1 MRDNRKILWV
11 LLLFTIFNLFFINKA
26 FHIDDPFTITI
37 AKAIGEH
44 FIRVPQNYQ
53 GNPVF
58 TERVCGNPILLGYY
72 YAPLISLFGERET
85 WLHIF
90 FLPFS
95 LITIISMYILSK
107 RFTNRRFLTT
117 LCFLITPAFVV
128 TSQNIMLDIPLL
140 AFFLSALAIF
150 IYGIDKDDK
159 KLLFLSAIL
168 AGMASL
174 IKYSGLLVILLMLIY
189 ALISS
194 KKRYS
199 LFLLISI
206 FIFSL
211 WCIHN
216 LIFYNRIYFLA
227 ALSLKTKGFSI
238 NAIFIRIFAC
248 LSFLSGTAIISIL
261 LIPCLLRKK
270 NNQLLLAISLPVG
283 LCPFLVKDPFIRYG
297 NVEKGIL
304 AFLFISSFFIILII
318 FKVCVLSI
326 FKKSRDNDSLFLS
339 LWFIFLL
346 IFTIAIQFVA
356 ARFILLVFPPMFLL
370 IVKEL
375 NFSKI
380 APSGGL
386 PNKFIPTSILITI
399 IISSALAIGDY
410 HLAGIYRD
418 FVTSLKKK
426 LSLDKDIYFCSTSF
440 DTDFCYGYAYYLQK
454 YYPQAKNL
462 KIEKDLSGIRDSIYI
477 VPNGSFLAPP
487 FYEACA
493 DYFQKLDYNKKLIN
507 SFFYKGHV
515 FIHNRKFHTGFYS
528 HDWGLLPFY
537 ISFRKVSLE
546 VFNVYSD

>member
-1 MRDNRKILWV
+1 MRDNKKILWV
-11 LLLFTIFNLFFINKA
+11 LLLFTIFNFFFINKA

-37 AKAIGEH
+37 ARAIREH

-58 TERVCGNPILLGYY
+58 TEQVCGNPILLGYY
-72 YAPLISLFGERET
+72 YAPIISLFGEKET

-90 FLPFS
+90 YLPFS
-95 LITIISMYILSK
+95 IVAIISMYVLSR
-107 RFTNRRFLTT
+107 RFTNRSLFAT
-117 LCFLITPAFVV
+117 LCFLATPVFVV
-128 TSQNIMLDIPLL
+128 MSQNIMLDIPLL
-140 AFFLSALAIF
+140 ALFLSALAAF
-150 IYGIDKDDK
+150 IYGVDKDDK
-159 KLLFLSAIL
+159 KLLFLSVIL

-174 IKYSGLLVILLMLIY
+174 IKYSGLLVILLMFTY
-189 ALISS
+189 ALASS

-199 LFLLISI
+199 LFLLIPI

-227 ALSLKTKGFSI
+227 ALLLRAKGFSI

-248 LSFLSGTAIISIL
+248 LSFLSGTSIISIL

-270 NNQLLLAISLPVG
+270 INQLLLAISLPVG

-318 FKVCVLSI
+318 FKACVLSI

-346 IFTIAIQFVA
+346 IFTIGIQFVA
-356 ARFILLVFPPMFLL
+356 ARFILLLLPPMFLL
-370 IVKEL
+370 IAKEL
-375 NFSKI
+375 NLSKI
-380 APSGGL
+380 SPS
-386 PNKFIPTSILITI
+386 NKFIPASILITI
-399 IISSALAIGDY
+399 IISTVLAIGDY
-410 HLAGIYRD
+410 RLAGVYRD
-418 FVTSLKKK
+418 FVSSLKEK
-426 LSLDKDIYFCSTSF
+426 LPLNKDIYFCPTSF
-440 DTDFCYGYAYYLQK
+440 DTDLCYGYAYYLQK

-462 KIEKDLSGIRDSIYI
+462 KIAKDLNGIRDFIYI

-487 FYEACA
+487 FYEICA
-493 DYFQKLDYNKKLIN
+493 DYFQKLDCNKNLIN
-507 SFFYKGHV
+507 SFCYKGNV

-537 ISFRKVSLE
+537 ISLRKVSLE
-546 VFNVYSD
+546 TFDVYSVSVK